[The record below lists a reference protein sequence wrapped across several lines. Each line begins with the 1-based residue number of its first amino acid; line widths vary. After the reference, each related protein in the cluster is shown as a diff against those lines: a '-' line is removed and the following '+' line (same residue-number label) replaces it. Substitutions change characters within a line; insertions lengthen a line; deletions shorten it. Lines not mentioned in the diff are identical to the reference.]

1 MNEKLHHIF
10 MNILKNKQF
19 GNIIV
24 AISKLDITLKKISRG
39 GISEWAFAYSYF

>member
-10 MNILKNKQF
+10 NLWKKN

-24 AISKLDITLKKISRG
+24 AISKLD
-39 GISEWAFAYSYF
+39 YFEENLQGRYK

>member
-24 AISKLDITLKKISRG
+24 AISKLD
-39 GISEWAFAYSYF
+39 YFEENLQGRYK

>member
-1 MNEKLHHIF
+1 MKVELFELKLSIEKLHHIF

-24 AISKLDITLKKISRG
+24 AISKLD
-39 GISEWAFAYSYF
+39 YFEENLQGRYK

>member
-10 MNILKNKQF
+10 NLWKKNN

-24 AISKLDITLKKISRG
+24 AISKLD
-39 GISEWAFAYSYF
+39 YFEENLQGRYK

>member
-10 MNILKNKQF
+10 MNILRNKIF

-24 AISKLDITLKKISRG
+24 AISKLEVEENL
-39 GISEWAFAYSYF
+39 